1 MSSAQSFWRFFILFA
16 VLFAVSKQQIEA
28 QIEIESQDSLQLDFD
43 RLDWKD
49 IKSSQGLSVS
59 TRVISGSRSE
69 KKIEDLPFPIFV
81 ITKEEIQQNGYL
93 TLTDALKRLPGIRVS
108 QPGNALEGETFLM
121 RGLLGNTYTKIL
133 INDVPI
139 KPFLTSGM
147 PIGAQIPIREAERIE
162 VIYGP
167 LATLYGADASAG
179 VINIILK
186 ESERPVYAQADLGMG
201 GLGYRNL
208 DVLFGGKVGKNKRVL
223 SFKVFGNYTILTD
236 RNVKYDL
243 DSLYNPKTYQAVLGT
258 ESVSYLDRPNYRGE
272 ETAPLLNKLPHLSNA
287 LGFELKYRKWRFSY
301 LYMYRKDHSS
311 IGLSPLAVS
320 YGNPLNFFGES
331 LHSTQLTYQKDNNR
345 FRLKASISTLL
356 YSVDESSSYSYVL
369 PTLGLL
375 QHTVAQTQTS
385 TDSLSNLIDNTFYRG
400 SRFSAAGSLEGE
412 AELLLGY
419 TFSKT
424 FELAGG
430 ISTRAG
436 LGSPLNNF
444 NRSPLDDEE
453 DSLFIKEIV
462 GYLDFSAFVE
472 SYINLDK
479 WQAILGTQF
488 FRRQTDFSITQLPV
502 FNPRF
507 ALQYKWSDKF
517 SLRTSM
523 SSSYRYPSPFYSSN
537 SYTVDIFDLTTLI
550 TGANLSPEKTFSVE
564 VGSRWT
570 LGRNISGDVSAY
582 YNRTSNFISYDARFS
597 PGSSFR
603 SLGYYNED
611 FSFAK
616 LFGVQ
621 SRIVF
626 KDLIPSLGLNATL
639 NVTYTDGEESR
650 RAFSFNDIAPI
661 DTSLTLL
668 NALRSQPKWM
678 MQLDLEI
685 SPRERWR
692 FLLENT
698 FMTSSLR
705 QNVLYFIDLQPN
717 PNRPRNN
724 DGFYTL
730 DIVTNYRI
738 SRHLLTVF
746 RINNVFNLKYAG
758 IGSSINLDGLIY
770 NPQSLRTFRIGVN
783 YRLE

>member
-1 MSSAQSFWRFFILFA
+1 MNLTQNFWKFFILFA
-16 VLFAVSKQQIEA
+16 VLIAVSKQPIEA
-28 QIEIESQDSLQLDFD
+28 QVETESQDSLQLDFD
-43 RLDWKD
+43 RLNWKD
-49 IKSSQGLSVS
+49 IKSSQSLSVS

-121 RGLLGNTYTKIL
+121 RGLSGNTYTKIL

-139 KPFLTSGM
+139 KPFVTSGM

-167 LATLYGADASAG
+167 VATLYGADASAG

-186 ESERPVYAQADLGMG
+186 ESEHPVYVQADLGMG

-223 SFKVFGNYTILTD
+223 SFKVFGNYTILND
-236 RNVKYDL
+236 RKVKYDL

-272 ETAPLLNKLPHLSNA
+272 ETSPLLNELPHLSNA
-287 LGFELKYRKWRFSY
+287 LGLELKYRKWRLSH

-331 LHSTQLTYQKDNNR
+331 INSTQLTYQKNNNR
-345 FRLKASISTLL
+345 FRLKAGISTLL
-356 YSVDESSSYSYVL
+356 YSVDKSSSYSYVL

-375 QHTVAQTQTS
+375 QHTIAQTQTS
-385 TDSLSNLIDNTFYRG
+385 SDSLSNLIDDTFYRG
-400 SRFSAAGSLEGE
+400 SRFSAAGSLEIE
-412 AELLLGY
+412 TELLVGY
-419 TFSKT
+419 TFSKN

-430 ISTRAG
+430 VSTRG
-436 LGSPLNNF
+436 GVGTPLTNFSRNPLNGKDNSFIF
-444 NRSPLDDEE
+444 N
-453 DSLFIKEIV
+453 EIA
-462 GYLDFSAFVE
+462 GYLDFSAFIE

-488 FRRQTDFSITQLPV
+488 FRRQTDFSNTILPLL
-502 FNPRF
+502 NPRF
-507 ALQYKWSDKF
+507 ALQYKWSDRF

-523 SSSYRYPSPFYSSN
+523 SSSYRYPSSFYSSN

-550 TGANLSPEKTFSVE
+550 TGADLTPEKTFSVE

-582 YNRTSNFISYDARFS
+582 YNRTSNFISYDVRLSAA
-597 PGSSFR
+597 SSFR
-603 SLGYYNED
+603 SLGYFNED

-626 KDLIPSLGLNATL
+626 KDLIPALGFNAIL

-650 RAFSFNDIAPI
+650 RAFTFNDIQPI
-661 DTSLTLL
+661 DTSLTFL

-685 SPRERWR
+685 KPRERWR

-724 DGFYTL
+724 NGFYTL
-730 DIVTNYRI
+730 DVVANYRI
-738 SRHLLTVF
+738 SRQLLTVF
-746 RINNVFNLKYAG
+746 RMNNVFNLEYAG